1 MEQDERALWNEKYR
15 SGSHMSLEPDSLL
28 VDAYSDYLAVQ
39 PPGDALDAA
48 GGAGRH
54 ALWLAQRG
62 WRVKLIDVSETGI
75 ALARANAQKFLA
87 HSDLPAAVSRGQIET
102 RQVDLNK
109 VNDLGHEQYDLV
121 LVFFFLRRELFPAI
135 LAALRPE
142 GLLIYKTYTTRQL
155 QLGGGPRNPDY
166 LLQPGELR
174 QAFHSMNVLRYQEH
188 VASIATAELVARKLQ
203 QPR

>member
-15 SGSHMSLEPDSLL
+15 SGSHTSLEPDSLL

-87 HSDLPAAVSRGQIET
+87 HSDLPAAVSRGQVET

-142 GLLIYKTYTTRQL
+142 GLLIYKTYTT
-155 QLGGGPRNPDY
+155 GSYSSAADPAIP
-166 LLQPGELR
+166 
-174 QAFHSMNVLRYQEH
+174 
-188 VASIATAELVARKLQ
+188 
-203 QPR
+203 